1 LAYKASYPFKL
12 GHYQDQ
18 GHIDRPLARVF
29 AARSCFL
36 PQVLCLASLSAS
48 GAAGNPPERGLQD
61 EKQMVRQRQYKRRA
75 PLGTMELPSS
85 QTAIPDVVRNALI
98 FPYLVLKNKYRIK
111 KY

>member
-1 LAYKASYPFKL
+1 
-12 GHYQDQ
+12 
-18 GHIDRPLARVF
+18 
-29 AARSCFL
+29 
-36 PQVLCLASLSAS
+36 
-48 GAAGNPPERGLQD
+48 LQD
-61 EKQMVRQRQYKRRA
+61 EKQMVRQRQCKRRA